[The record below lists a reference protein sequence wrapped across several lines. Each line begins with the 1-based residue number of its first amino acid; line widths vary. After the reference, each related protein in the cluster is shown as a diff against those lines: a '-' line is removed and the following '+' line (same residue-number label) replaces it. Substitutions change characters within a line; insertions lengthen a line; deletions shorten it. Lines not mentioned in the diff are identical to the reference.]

1 MGAQVP
7 AQKKP
12 ALCVEYLLLWTLW
25 QALASLDLMTSLKA
39 FSGRMTASDQTLAR
53 AIKRL
58 RVERGITQESLAFQA
73 EVTIA
78 TLSRIERGVTNPA
91 WPTLRKIANALA
103 ITPVELIAAA
113 EDARPRAPEN
123 N

>member
-1 MGAQVP
+1 
-7 AQKKP
+7 
-12 ALCVEYLLLWTLW
+12 
-25 QALASLDLMTSLKA
+25 
-39 FSGRMTASDQTLAR
+39 MTASDQTLAL

-91 WPTLRKIANALA
+91 WPTLKKIANALN

-113 EDARPRAPEN
+113 EDAHIQTRASERS
-123 N
+123 

>member
-1 MGAQVP
+1 
-7 AQKKP
+7 
-12 ALCVEYLLLWTLW
+12 
-25 QALASLDLMTSLKA
+25 MTSLRA
-39 FSGRMTASDQTLAR
+39 FSGAMTASDQTLAL

-58 RVERGITQESLAFQA
+58 RMERGITQESLAFQA

-103 ITPVELIAAA
+103 ITPVELISAA
-113 EDARPRAPEN
+113 EDARGQTPEQN
-123 N
+123 

>member
-1 MGAQVP
+1 
-7 AQKKP
+7 
-12 ALCVEYLLLWTLW
+12 
-25 QALASLDLMTSLKA
+25 MTSLQA
-39 FSGRMTASDQTLAR
+39 FSDRMTASDQTLAL

-91 WPTLRKIANALA
+91 WPTLRKIANALS
-103 ITPVELIAAA
+103 ITPVELITAA
-113 EDARPRAPEN
+113 EDARGQTPEQN
-123 N
+123 

>member
-1 MGAQVP
+1 
-7 AQKKP
+7 
-12 ALCVEYLLLWTLW
+12 
-25 QALASLDLMTSLKA
+25 MTSLKA
-39 FSGRMTASDQTLAR
+39 FSGTMTASDQTLAL

-58 RVERGITQESLAFQA
+58 RVERGITQEALAFQA

-113 EDARPRAPEN
+113 EDARAQTPN
-123 N
+123 NN

>member
-1 MGAQVP
+1 MA
-7 AQKKP
+7 
-12 ALCVEYLLLWTLW
+12 
-25 QALASLDLMTSLKA
+25 
-39 FSGRMTASDQTLAR
+39 ASDQVLAS

-58 RVERGITQESLAFQA
+58 RIERGITQEALAFSA

-91 WPTLRKIANALA
+91 WPTLKKIAHALD
-103 ITPVELIAAA
+103 ITPVELIAAS
-113 EDARPRAPEN
+113 EDAGKQRQAAEN